1 MSKRDYSSFAS
12 AAKSRFRGV
21 AKAVGFEQLT
31 GVIYAREQAGWHEVF
46 ALQASQYGSETFYVN
61 FGIGVTRLCPVE
73 EAKDI
78 RDCGLLLSERL
89 ANVDGTGAFTAASK
103 ADMEQSAER
112 VLVQL
117 RKVALPWFARRNAW
131 DDIAAHYYEVNP
143 IEEEK
148 IGLHS
153 IVYGADLR
161 SATYGYLLI
170 KAGRLDDARRWL
182 NEARRLMRLPV
193 YFTRDGRT
201 VHVMEKFAR
210 LQKPGPS
217 EVEWLRNVEATLELI
232 ESGGPGRR

>member
-12 AAKSRFRGV
+12 AAKSRFRHV
-21 AKAVGFEQLT
+21 AKAVGFEQIT

-61 FGIGVTRLCPVE
+61 FGICVTHLLPTE
-73 EAKDI
+73 EAQDL

-89 ANVDGTGAFTAASK
+89 ANVDGTGAFSATSK
-103 ADMEQSAER
+103 ADLEQSAER

-117 RKVALPWFARRNAW
+117 RNVALPWFAQRNAW
-131 DDIAAHYYEVNP
+131 ADIAAHYYACNP

-148 IGLHS
+148 IGRHS

-161 SATYGYLLI
+161 SATYGGLLL
-170 KAGRLDDARRWL
+170 KAGRPDDARRWL
-182 NEARRLMRLPV
+182 LEAKRLLGLPV

-210 LQKPGPS
+210 LQKPEPR
-217 EVEWLRNVEATLELI
+217 EIELLRNVCATLDLI
-232 ESGGPGRR
+232 ESAGPGLP

>member
-12 AAKSRFRGV
+12 AAKSRFRDV
-21 AKAVGFEQLT
+21 AKAVGFEQIT
-31 GVIYAREQAGWHEVF
+31 GVMYAREQAGWHEVF

-61 FGIGVTRLCPVE
+61 FGICVTRLFPTEV
-73 EAKDI
+73 AQDI
-78 RDCGLLLSERL
+78 RDGGLLLWGRL
-89 ANVDGTGAFTAASK
+89 ANVDGTGAFTATSK

-131 DDIAAHYYEVNP
+131 DDIATHYYEVNP

-148 IGLHS
+148 IGRHS

-161 SATYGYLLI
+161 SATYGGLLL
-170 KAGRLDDARRWL
+170 KAGRLEDARRWL
-182 NEARRLMRLPV
+182 QEAKRLLSLPV

-210 LQKPGPS
+210 LQKRDPS
-217 EVEWLRNVEATLELI
+217 EVELLRNVCATLDLI
-232 ESGGPGRR
+232 ESAEPGPR